1 MLFYVIVFV
10 KEFVLFY
17 ICYRKIRCRKIMFK
31 ISFDFNLIFKNEGI
45 LGKNEYIYK
54 WFSKKGFWFFLF

>member
-1 MLFYVIVFV
+1 
-10 KEFVLFY
+10 
-17 ICYRKIRCRKIMFK
+17 MFK